1 MERLIFSEEQS
12 FRQSFVPWVMLAA
25 ILVMLAGSGVSWYQ
39 EMQTGRFENQAD
51 RQALIWSSVISL
63 VVMIA
68 VFLFILS
75 RKLITEIW
83 TDGIRYR
90 FAPFVRNTKHI
101 SLSEIVS
108 AEVTKYN
115 PILEFGG
122 WGVRKKLFSRKTA
135 YNVSG
140 KTGLRVHLKNG
151 RQVVFGTQK
160 ENEIRK
166 AVEKMMQN
174 RIEKFIM

>member
-12 FRQSFVPWVMLAA
+12 FRQSFVPWIMLAS
-25 ILVMLAGSGVSWYQ
+25 ILVMLLGFGVSWYHEFQ
-39 EMQTGRFENQAD
+39 PGNYPNQAE
-51 RQALIWSSVISL
+51 RHALIWSSLIAF
-63 VVMIA
+63 VVMTA

-83 TDGIRYR
+83 TDGIRIK
-90 FAPFVRNTKHI
+90 FMPFIRKTKYVGI
-101 SLSEIVS
+101 SEIVS

-115 PILEFGG
+115 PIIEFGG

-140 KTGLRVHLKNG
+140 RVGLRVHLKDG
-151 RQVVFGTQK
+151 RQIVIGTQK
-160 ENEIRK
+160 ENEIRR

-174 RIEKFIM
+174 RIEKFEM